1 MKKTLITFL
10 FSAVAVYGFIGL
22 VEAGIFTD
30 IIVHLKTYTS
40 MDAGKIPWP
49 AFMILLATGI
59 IGILGIR
66 RRGKK
71 S

>member
-1 MKKTLITFL
+1 MKTLIAFL
-10 FSAVAVYGFIGL
+10 FSIVAVYGVIGFA
-22 VEAGIFTD
+22 EAGIFTD
-30 IIVHLKTYTS
+30 IIAHFKTNTS
-40 MDAGKIPWP
+40 MGGGKIPWP
-49 AFMILLATGI
+49 VFMILLATGI